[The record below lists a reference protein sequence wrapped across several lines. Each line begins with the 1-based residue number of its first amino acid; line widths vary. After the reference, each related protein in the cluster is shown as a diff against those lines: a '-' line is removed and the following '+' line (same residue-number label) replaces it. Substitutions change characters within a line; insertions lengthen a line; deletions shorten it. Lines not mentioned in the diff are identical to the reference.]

1 MSTATF
7 DTAEIQKHA
16 NVVMN
21 YTAEQIECVCD
32 ALIQSQNYDT
42 LAKLLWSL
50 PRNEM
55 NHSSECILKSRAY
68 VALHQGRFRDLYTL
82 LESHDFD
89 PDLHPVMQQMWHDA
103 HYLEAE
109 KIRGRPLGAVEKYRI
124 RRKYPLPRTIWD
136 GEETVYCFKEKSR
149 QVLKDWYDKN
159 KYPTPQDKRILA
171 KRTELTLVQ
180 VSNWFKNR
188 RQRDKPNGEGEEEK
202 IGRSIS
208 VEPWST
214 SLNVPYLNNN
224 NNTTNNNNNNL
235 PNNNYL
241 MSTTKDNLKNSK
253 TNVGYPDTVSVHP
266 HDAVKQS
273 PSYFPDISCSM

>member
-1 MSTATF
+1 MTSSAF
-7 DTAEIQKHA
+7 DSVEIEKQT

-21 YTAEQIECVCD
+21 YTDEQIQCVCD
-32 ALIQSQNYDT
+32 ALIQCQNFDT

-55 NHSSECILKSRAY
+55 MNSSDCILKSRAY

-82 LESHDFD
+82 LQDHEFD
-89 PDLHPVMQQMWHDA
+89 PDLHPTMQQMWHDA

-124 RRKYPLPRTIWD
+124 RKKYPLPRTIWD

-188 RQRDKPNGEGEEEK
+188 RQRDKPNGECDDEK
-202 IGRSIS
+202 
-208 VEPWST
+208 
-214 SLNVPYLNNN
+214 
-224 NNTTNNNNNNL
+224 
-235 PNNNYL
+235 PNR
-241 MSTTKDNLKNSK
+241 
-253 TNVGYPDTVSVHP
+253 
-266 HDAVKQS
+266 
-273 PSYFPDISCSM
+273 